1 MINTDISINDHT
13 IFTDKVAGRHRQ
25 CPTWIGVMTFEIDTE
40 GEINLPQIVR
50 NGKDQS
56 KLVGNG
62 VILIAENRDGEI
74 VLFDDLASKLRSR
87 WRYCQQVGAKVSNG
101 IVDRL
106 QSFQLRIAIRS
117 PGASIKVED

>member
-1 MINTDISINDHT
+1 MIDTDIGINDHT
-13 IFTDKVAGRHRQ
+13 IFTDEVAGRHRQ

-40 GEINLPQIVR
+40 GEINFPQTVR
-50 NGKDQS
+50 NGEDQS

>member
-1 MINTDISINDHT
+1 
-13 IFTDKVAGRHRQ
+13 
-25 CPTWIGVMTFEIDTE
+25 MTFEIDTE

-62 VILIAENRDGEI
+62 VILIAENRDGEV

-106 QSFQLRIAIRS
+106 QSFQLRVAIRS
-117 PGASIKVED
+117 PGASIKVEN

>member
-13 IFTDKVAGRHRQ
+13 IFTDDVAGRHRQ
-25 CPTWIGVMTFEIDTE
+25 CPTWVGVMTFEIDTE

-106 QSFQLRIAIRS
+106 QSFQLRVAIRS

>member
-1 MINTDISINDHT
+1 
-13 IFTDKVAGRHRQ
+13 
-25 CPTWIGVMTFEIDTE
+25 MTFEIDSE
-40 GEINLPQIVR
+40 GEINFSQIVR

-62 VILIAENRDGEI
+62 VVMIAENRDGEI

-87 WRYCQQVGAKVSNG
+87 WRDCQQGGAKVNNG

-106 QSFQLRIAIRS
+106 QSFQLRVAIRS
-117 PGASIKVED
+117 PGASVKVEY

>member
-1 MINTDISINDHT
+1 MIDTDIGINDHT
-13 IFTDKVAGRHRQ
+13 IFTDEVAGRHRQ
-25 CPTWIGVMTFEIDTE
+25 CPTWVGVMTFEIDTE

-87 WRYCQQVGAKVSNG
+87 WRYCHQVGAKVSNG

-106 QSFQLRIAIRS
+106 QSFQLRVAVRS
-117 PGASIKVED
+117 PGASIKVQD